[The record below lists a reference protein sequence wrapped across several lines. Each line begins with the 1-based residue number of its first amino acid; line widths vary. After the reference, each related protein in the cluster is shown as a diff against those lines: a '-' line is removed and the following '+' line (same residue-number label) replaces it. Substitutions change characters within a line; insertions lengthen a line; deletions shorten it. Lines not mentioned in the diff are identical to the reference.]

1 MASTFNSTMS
11 PTSFGWFDSDVT
23 FQNDADKVVT
33 FVLRSLGEEVL
44 SVELTKKQIWSNFE
58 QATMMFNSALI
69 EYQAKSNL
77 GSLLG
82 SPTGSIN
89 SSTGKYD
96 LNLINNYVQPNMEF
110 LVRQAEP
117 YAAEIGYG
125 QSLESYSGS
134 IQLEMGKQDYDLY
147 SDLVDGGGNRL
158 SSYMGPGAK
167 DIRGR
172 MKIFEVYHFAPIQY
186 VFNSNLASNF
196 IASGMPVESYIPDT
210 RFYVLPLFEDVLR
223 STMLATA
230 QKVRKSH
237 YTYTV
242 VGSHIRILPI
252 PRNLIPFFNDKLWL
266 RVGFPA
272 SAYPGVVGNYFSGSL
287 EASGSLQHAATDST
301 VVFGVNSPATMPMG
315 FIQYS
320 SLNPWSRNWIILY
333 TLALCKELLGLIRGK
348 MGTIPIPGAELTL
361 NSEAL
366 LSQGR
371 EDKKD
376 LLTGD
381 TGIITKLD
389 ALSYDKLAE
398 MEANK
403 SDNMQKQMQ
412 KLPMPGKYTVFI
424 AALAACFCLLPALGQ
439 FV

>member
-1 MASTFNSTMS
+1 MASTFATTMS

-23 FQNDADKVVT
+23 FQNDADKVIT
-33 FVLRSLGEEVL
+33 FVLRALGEDIL
-44 SVELTKKQIWSNFE
+44 SVELSKKQIWSNFE
-58 QATMMFNSALI
+58 QAAMMFNSVLI

-82 SPTGSIN
+82 SPTGSID
-89 SSTGKYD
+89 STTGKYN
-96 LNLINNYVQPNMEF
+96 LNLINNYVQPNLEF

-117 YAAEIGYG
+117 YASEVGYG

-147 SDLVDGGGNRL
+147 SDLKDEAGNRL
-158 SSYMGPGAK
+158 AAYMGTGSN

-172 MKIFEVYHFAPIQY
+172 MKVFEVYHFAPIQY

-237 YTYTV
+237 YTYTIA
-242 VGSHIRILPI
+242 GSHIRILPI

-272 SAYPGVVGNYFSGSL
+272 SSYPGIVGTYFSGSL

-301 VVFGVNSPATMPMG
+301 AVFGVNSPATLPMG

-348 MGTIPIPGAELTL
+348 MKTIPIPGAELTL
-361 NSEAL
+361 NGDDLVA
-366 LSQGR
+366 QGR

-376 LLTGD
+376 LLVGD
-381 TGIITKLD
+381 MGIITKLE
-389 ALSYDKLAE
+389 ALTYDKLAE

-403 SDNMQKQMQ
+403 GENMLKQLQ
-412 KLPMPGKYTVFI
+412 YLPFP
-424 AALAACFCLLPALGQ
+424 PR
-439 FV
+439 FVCSIR

>member
-1 MASTFNSTMS
+1 MANFNETMN
-11 PTSFGWFDSDVT
+11 PTSFGFFDSDTT
-23 FQNDADKVVT
+23 FQNDADKVIT
-33 FVLRSLGEEVL
+33 FVLRKLGEDIL
-44 SVELTKKQIWSNFE
+44 SVELAKKQIWTCFE
-58 QATMMFNSALI
+58 EATLMFNSVLI

-89 SSTGKYD
+89 TSTGKYD
-96 LNLINNYVQPNMEF
+96 LNLINNYVQPNLEF

-117 YAAEIGYG
+117 YASEVGYG
-125 QSLESYSGS
+125 QSMESYSGS
-134 IQLEMGKQDYDLY
+134 IQLTLGQQDYDLY
-147 SDLVDGGGNRL
+147 TELVDGAGNRL
-158 SSYMGPGAK
+158 SSYMGTGSN

-172 MKIFEVYHFAPIQY
+172 MKIFEVYHYAPIQY

-196 IASGMPVESYIPDT
+196 IASGMPVESYVPDT

-266 RVGFPA
+266 RVGFPP
-272 SAYPGVVGNYFSGSL
+272 SAYPGIVGTYFSGSL
-287 EASGSLQHAATDST
+287 EASGSLQNTATNST
-301 VVFGVNSPATMPMG
+301 VLFGVNSPANMPMG

-348 MGTIPIPGAELTL
+348 MKSIPIPGAELTL
-361 NSEAL
+361 NGDDL
-366 LSQGR
+366 VSQGR

-376 LLTGD
+376 LLVGD
-381 TGIITKLD
+381 MGIITKLES
-389 ALSYDKLAE
+389 LTYDKLAE
-398 MEANK
+398 MEANR
-403 SDNMQKQMQ
+403 SDNLMKQL
-412 KLPMPGKYTVFI
+412 KNLPMSPKFNIFI
-424 AALAACFCLLPALGQ
+424 A
-439 FV
+439 

>member
-1 MASTFNSTMS
+1 MANFNQTMS

-23 FQNDADKVVT
+23 FQNDADKVIT
-33 FVLRSLGEEVL
+33 FVLRSLGEDIL
-44 SVELTKKQIWSNFE
+44 SVELAKKQIWSNFE
-58 QATMMFNSALI
+58 QATMMFNAVLI

-77 GSLLG
+77 SSLLG

-96 LNLINNYVQPNMEF
+96 LNLVNNYVQPNFEF

-117 YAAEIGYG
+117 YASEVGYG

-134 IQLEMGKQDYDLY
+134 IQLTVGIQDYDLY
-147 SDLVDGGGNRL
+147 TDLVDESGNRL
-158 SSYMGPGAK
+158 SSYMGSGSN

-172 MKIFEVYHFAPIQY
+172 MKVFEVYHFAPIQH

-237 YTYTV
+237 YTYQL

-252 PRNLIPFFNDKLWL
+252 PRNLIPLFNDKLWI
-266 RVGFPA
+266 RVGFPS
-272 SAYPGVVGNYFSGSL
+272 SAYPGIAGTYFSGSTGV
-287 EASGSLQHAATDST
+287 SGNLQHAATNST
-301 VVFGVNSPATMPMG
+301 VVFGVNSPANLPMG
-315 FIQYS
+315 FVQYA

-348 MGTIPIPGAELTL
+348 MKTIPIPGAELTL
-361 NSEAL
+361 NGDDLVA
-366 LSQGR
+366 QGR

-376 LLTGD
+376 LLVGD
-381 TGIITKLD
+381 MGIITKLE

-398 MEANK
+398 MEATRGESLMK
-403 SDNMQKQMQ
+403 LLQF
-412 KLPMPGKYTVFI
+412 LPMSPRYNIFHG
-424 AALAACFCLLPALGQ
+424 
-439 FV
+439 